1 MSRIF
6 NRPMFK
12 RGGSAGQGITSGLD
26 RPGYAAGGLDV
37 QKVKELKE
45 QTLGMYGQPPRGYGV
60 YDFLTDWGLRMASA
74 TPKGNV
80 LQTAASEAIEP
91 HQKLMAGKSE
101 ADMAEYLSGVKAT
114 DLAIGSLTDI
124 AAAEA
129 KNTLNKDFSVK
140 RRVDTLSTQ
149 IRDKA
154 NPGTFGSTIQGSMG
168 LALGQV
174 YITDLIQEQG
184 ANVNVGIIANE
195 NEEGDFSFDAA
206 NLDMEKVWW
215 DPKKQSWLVVTETVN
230 DDGVDVAKKNYY
242 TTFDEA
248 NKFHTQKK
256 TIDSIGEESV
266 VGDKKKEK
274 VIDWD
279 IEIEQEKFKDVTKY
293 TEEYLREKF
302 ETYVQGLRNKQS
314 IASQAGTGVQ
324 IMSDL
329 NAEDKVFW
337 KNYQN
342 DPERAYQRWKN
353 KITNWAAKQ
362 KKQKKLSKKIGADT
376 DYGIKKESKLAKKA
390 DGGLMRNIRNI
401 DEDSAN
407 ELQAWWDSQGFTN

>member
-26 RPGYAAGGLDV
+26 RPGYANGLDV

-91 HQKLMAGKSE
+91 HQKLMAGKGE
-101 ADMAEYLSGVKAT
+101 AEMAEYLAGIKAT
-114 DLAIGSLTDI
+114 DLSISSLTDI

-129 KNTLNKDFSVK
+129 ENTLNKDFSVK

-174 YITDLIQEQG
+174 YITDLIQDQG

-215 DPKKQSWLVVTETVN
+215 DPKKQSWLVVTESVN
-230 DDGVDVAKKNYY
+230 DDGNTVAKKNYY

-256 TIDSIGEESV
+256 TIDSIDEESI
-266 VGDKKKEK
+266 VGDKKKE
-274 VIDWD
+274 VVDW
-279 IEIEQEKFKDVTKY
+279 ETEVEQEKFKDVTKY

-314 IASQAGTGVQ
+314 TTYQAGMGSQA
-324 IMSDL
+324 MASL
-329 NAEDKVFW
+329 SAEDTVFW
-337 KNYQN
+337 RNYQK
-342 DPERAYQRWKN
+342 DPEKAYQRWKN
-353 KITNWAAKQ
+353 KITSFGKKQ
-362 KKQKKLSKKIGADT
+362 KKQKKLSEKIGVDIN
-376 DYGIKKESKLAKKA
+376 YGIKKA

>member
-26 RPGYAAGGLDV
+26 RPGYANGLDV
-37 QKVKELKE
+37 QKVKELRD

-101 ADMAEYLSGVKAT
+101 AEMAEYLAGIKAT
-114 DLAIGSLTDI
+114 DLSISSLTDI

-129 KNTLNKDFSVK
+129 ENTLNKDFSVK

-154 NPGTFGSTIQGSMG
+154 TPGSFGSTIQGSMG

-174 YITDLIQEQG
+174 YVTDLIQEQG

-195 NEEGDFSFDAA
+195 NEEGDFSFDAG
-206 NLDMEKVWW
+206 NLDMEKIWW
-215 DPKKQSWLVVTETVN
+215 DPKKQSWLVVTESVN
-230 DDGVDVAKKNYY
+230 DEGKTVAKKNYY
-242 TTFDEA
+242 TTFNEA
-248 NKFHTQKK
+248 DKFHTQKK
-256 TIDSIGEESV
+256 TIDSI
-266 VGDKKKEK
+266 DKK
-274 VIDWD
+274 
-279 IEIEQEKFKDVTKY
+279 
-293 TEEYLREKF
+293 
-302 ETYVQGLRNKQS
+302 ET
-314 IASQAGTGVQ
+314 
-324 IMSDL
+324 
-329 NAEDKVFW
+329 
-337 KNYQN
+337 
-342 DPERAYQRWKN
+342 
-353 KITNWAAKQ
+353 
-362 KKQKKLSKKIGADT
+362 
-376 DYGIKKESKLAKKA
+376 KKEEKKEVVEKKGTTYEDMQAEADENTRKLVEKLTTVVDVKDLTSDRAQEFKPIK
-390 DGGLMRNIRNI
+390 NI
-401 DEDSAN
+401 DDKDFS
-407 ELQAWWDSQGFTN
+407 ELQKWWGSQGFTR

>member
-12 RGGSAGQGITSGLD
+12 RGGSAGQGITSGLN
-26 RPGYAAGGLDV
+26 RPGYATGLDV
-37 QKVKELKE
+37 QKVKELRD

-91 HQKLMAGKSE
+91 HEKLMAGKSE
-101 ADMAEYLSGVKAT
+101 AEMAEYLSGVKAT

-140 RRVDTLSTQ
+140 RRVDNLSTQ

-154 NPGTFGSTIQGSMG
+154 TPGSFGSTIQGSMG

-174 YITDLIQEQG
+174 YVTDLIQEQG

-195 NEEGDFSFDAA
+195 NEEGDFSFDAG

-215 DPKKQSWLVVTETVN
+215 DPKKQSWLVVTESIN
-230 DDGVDVAKKNYY
+230 DEGVDVAKKNYF

-248 NKFHTQKK
+248 DKFHTQKK
-256 TIDSIGEESV
+256 TVDSIDEESV
-266 VGDKKKEK
+266 VGDKKIKEK
-274 VIDWD
+274 EVDWD
-279 IEIEQEKFKDVTKY
+279 TEIELEKFKEQPKF
-293 TEEYLREKF
+293 TEEYLRNKFNRYVEKIRKIVDF
-302 ETYVQGLRNKQS
+302 VP
-314 IASQAGTGVQ
+314 
-324 IMSDL
+324 SDIEIGMQVAPPIS
-329 NAEDKVFW
+329 AEDRVFW
-337 KNYQN
+337 SNYQK

-353 KITNWAAKQ
+353 KITNWAKKQ
-362 KKQKKLSKKIGADT
+362 KKQKAFSEKIGADV
-376 DYGIKKESKLAKKA
+376 DYGIKKA

-401 DEDSAN
+401 DEESAN
-407 ELQAWWDSQGFTN
+407 ALQRWWDSQRFAN

>member
-1 MSRIF
+1 
-6 NRPMFK
+6 MFK
-12 RGGSAGQGITSGLD
+12 LGGSTGQGITSGL
-26 RPGYAAGGLDV
+26 RRQGYAAGLDV

-91 HQKLMAGKSE
+91 HEKLMAGKSE
-101 ADMAEYLSGVKAT
+101 AEMAEYLAGIKAT
-114 DLAIGSLTDI
+114 DLSISSLTDI

-154 NPGTFGSTIQGSMG
+154 TPGTFGSTIQGSMG

-215 DPKKQSWLVVTETVN
+215 DPKKQSWLVVTESVN
-230 DDGVDVAKKNYY
+230 DDGE
-242 TTFDEA
+242 T
-248 NKFHTQKK
+248 
-256 TIDSIGEESV
+256 
-266 VGDKKKEK
+266 
-274 VIDWD
+274 W
-279 IEIEQEKFKDVTKY
+279 
-293 TEEYLREKF
+293 LR
-302 ETYVQGLRNKQS
+302 
-314 IASQAGTGVQ
+314 
-324 IMSDL
+324 
-329 NAEDKVFW
+329 
-337 KNYQN
+337 
-342 DPERAYQRWKN
+342 
-353 KITNWAAKQ
+353 KITIQ
-362 KKQKKLSKKIGADT
+362 HLTKLINFILKRK
-376 DYGIKKESKLAKKA
+376 
-390 DGGLMRNIRNI
+390 R
-401 DEDSAN
+401 
-407 ELQAWWDSQGFTN
+407 

>member
-6 NRPMFK
+6 SRPMFK

-26 RPGYAAGGLDV
+26 RPGYANGLDV
-37 QKVKELKE
+37 QKVKELRD

-91 HQKLMAGKSE
+91 HEKLMAGKSE
-101 ADMAEYLSGVKAT
+101 AEMAEYLAGIKAT
-114 DLAIGSLTDI
+114 DLSISSLTDI

-129 KNTLNKDFSVK
+129 ENTLNKDFSVK

-154 NPGTFGSTIQGSMG
+154 TPGSFGSTIQGSMG

-174 YITDLIQEQG
+174 YVTDLIQEQG

-215 DPKKQSWLVVTETVN
+215 DPKKQSWLVVTESVN
-230 DDGVDVAKKNYY
+230 DDGNTVAKKNYY

-256 TIDSIGEESV
+256 TIDSIGEESI
-266 VGDKKKEK
+266 VGGKKKEK
-274 VIDWD
+274 VVSW
-279 IEIEQEKFKDVTKY
+279 ETEVEQEKFKDVTKY

-324 IMSDL
+324 IMPDL

-362 KKQKKLSKKIGADT
+362 KKQKKLSEKIGVDIN
-376 DYGIKKESKLAKKA
+376 YGIKKA